1 MRKATCEKCG
11 AVYKVPDS
19 VTAKRVRCK
28 KCSGVVSV
36 PALELAEAALEEIED
51 TPGPSDEPN
60 EGVGLDPGKGLQG
73 TRPRK
78 QRRRHPVGLG
88 GWLIL
93 VFLHM
98 ILAIV
103 SLVILITYGYLP
115 LMADVA
121 VSPNEYEP
129 GLGPFLKFELLMLLG
144 FLIVEIAA
152 LVFFYKKHRL
162 FPKIYIGIRLAYIV
176 WLLLNAGAYRLIAP
190 DEPVFDSDT
199 IGNLI
204 QSRVAAVV
212 WISYMLHS
220 KRVANTFVN

>member
-1 MRKATCEKCG
+1 MTKSPEQD
-11 AVYKVPDS
+11 PES
-19 VTAKRVRCK
+19 L
-28 KCSGVVSV
+28 
-36 PALELAEAALEEIED
+36 PA
-51 TPGPSDEPN
+51 SDELN

-93 VFLHM
+93 VFFHM
-98 ILAIV
+98 ILAPVLSVIV
-103 SLVILITYGYLP
+103 ITKVYLP

-129 GLGPFLKFELLMLLG
+129 GLALFLKFELLVVLG

-152 LVFFYKKHRL
+152 LVFFFKKHRL
-162 FPKIYIGIRLAYIV
+162 FPKIYIGLSLAYIV
-176 WLLLNAGAYRLIAP
+176 WLLLDAGAYRLIAP

-199 IGNLI
+199 IEALI
-204 QSRVAAVV
+204 QSSVVAVV